1 MKFLQ
6 HTHIFKSKWVMAVPF
21 LLVSS
26 FVKAVVCHSNLNAII
41 YKGRSNLLSYF
52 RDRNP
57 VICHDQA
64 SFQSL
69 ETLQTF
75 ESTGNHILC
84 LLKYFIYKWGII
96 THRLTVEY

>member
-1 MKFLQ
+1 MKFL
-6 HTHIFKSKWVMAVPF
+6 THISKSKRVMAVPF

-26 FVKAVVCHSNLNAII
+26 YVKAVFCHSNLNAII
-41 YKGRSNLLSYF
+41 YKVRKNLLSYF

-57 VICHDQA
+57 VICQGQA

-69 ETLQTF
+69 ETVQTV

-96 THRLTVEY
+96 THRPTVEY